1 MNKKLSITLGIVI
14 LVVSAAA
21 FTAGNLL
28 NRGVSPLGLLGL
40 GGRRGSM
47 EISINLIPAQE
58 LPGTPPDVI
67 GLFAER
73 RDKTILVQST
83 SLKTGGAGVAVH
95 KNEDGSASSSSNM
108 NYGPKV
114 EVIITNE
121 TIVYRDTTQPN
132 EPPSAGN
139 VTLQQTVQESTLDD
153 LNSQSEVTVWGRKS
167 GDRIIAEVLLY
178 SDPVLFQGP

>member
-1 MNKKLSITLGIVI
+1 M
-14 LVVSAAA
+14 
-21 FTAGNLL
+21 L
-28 NRGVSPLGLLGL
+28 NRGVSPLGPLGL
-40 GGRRGSM
+40 GGKQGAM

-58 LPGTPPDVI
+58 LPGMAPDVI

-73 RDKTILVQST
+73 KDKMILVQST
-83 SLKTGGAGVAVH
+83 SLRTGGAGVAVH
-95 KNEDGSASSSSNM
+95 KNEDGSTSPSSNM

-121 TIVYRDTTQPN
+121 TMVYRDTTQLRKA
-132 EPPSAGN
+132 PSGKD
-139 VTLQQTVQESTLDD
+139 VTIQQTVQESTLDD

-178 SDPVLFQGP
+178 SHTVLFQEP